1 LVVDR
6 WPLVAGNNTL
16 QLIAGRQAMR
26 IDSLLSVVLLLAG
39 LSATRATSQDAAPP
53 RSQKES
59 SHSVITNI
67 FFAERAGGV
76 DVEVAFS
83 TLAQPVH
90 PEISTLEHPDR
101 LVFDFP
107 GCDLALTGQRLLVNR
122 GPVRTVRAAQFSVA
136 PLIARVVID
145 LQSAQDQAVP
155 DHEEK
160 YVGNKL
166 VIRLNWQPN
175 SSGSA
180 PPATPASAENTTT
193 ANSAPLPSKSD
204 RAALRSLDSALP
216 KPMPTPKANPQP
228 PALSARAAAA
238 LPHAYVLLNKARDL
252 TLPDLEALEAKAK
265 TGDPE
270 AETTLALAYHAGTLL
285 KVDDAEALRLLQHA
299 ANRGY
304 LAAEEAMGIF
314 CQSGFGMAPDKAQAV
329 AWYDK
334 AAQHGSLDAATNLA
348 LMYSTGDGTPKDKA
362 KAATWFRKSAEAGD
376 ATAELNLAV
385 LYHRGEGVPKD
396 DAQAELWLTRA
407 ADQGLLPAM
416 LQLATWKLQPE
427 HGFNVDAAIVWYKK
441 AAEQGDASAQVALG
455 DIFSEDRFHH
465 VDYPQALGWYRKA
478 AEQGRAAGQFG
489 LGARYL
495 LGQGVP
501 RDPEEAR
508 RWLTP
513 AANQGHPYAQY
524 LLAKMFEEGEGGPVD
539 VAAAA
544 KYYELAANYGLAKA
558 QYRLGLLL
566 SSDRNNAT
574 RLLSAYKW
582 FVLAQDSVKESAATA
597 EDLRK
602 LLTPEQLDEAG
613 HEIDEWHSAHQPR
626 K

>member
-1 LVVDR
+1 
-6 WPLVAGNNTL
+6 
-16 QLIAGRQAMR
+16 MR

-39 LSATRATSQDAAPP
+39 LSAPRAISQDAAPP
-53 RSQKES
+53 GSQKRPRSE
-59 SHSVITNI
+59 ITSI
-67 FFAERAGGV
+67 SFSERADGI
-76 DVEVAFS
+76 DVEVVFS
-83 TLAQPVH
+83 TLVQPVQ

-107 GCDLALTGQRLLVNR
+107 GCDLGHTGQRLVVNR

-145 LQSAQDQAVP
+145 LQTAPDQAAP
-155 DHEEK
+155 NQEEK

-175 SSGSA
+175 SNGAARPSA
-180 PPATPASAENTTT
+180 PASAENTTT

-228 PALSARAAAA
+228 PALSARTAAA
-238 LPHAYVLLNKARDL
+238 LPHAYVLLDKARDL
-252 TLPDLEALEAKAK
+252 TLPDLEPLEAKAK
-265 TGDPE
+265 TGEPE

-299 ANRGY
+299 ATRGY
-304 LAAEEAMGIF
+304 VAAEEAMGIF
-314 CQSGFGMAPDKAQAV
+314 CQSGFGMPPDRAQAV
-329 AWYDK
+329 AWYTK

-348 LMYSTGDGTPKDKA
+348 LMYSTGDGTPKDTA
-362 KAATWFRKSAEAGD
+362 KAVIWFRKAAEAGD

-385 LYHRGEGVPKD
+385 LYHHGDGVPHD
-396 DAQAELWLTRA
+396 DAQAELWLTKA
-407 ADQGLLPAM
+407 AEQGLLPAM

-441 AAEQGDASAQVALG
+441 AAKQGDPSAQVALG
-455 DIFSEDRFHH
+455 DIFSEDKFHH

-501 RDPEEAR
+501 RDPAEAR

-566 SSDRNNAT
+566 SSDRSNAT

-602 LLTPEQLDEAG
+602 LLTPEQLAEAE
-613 HEIDEWHSAHQPR
+613 HEIEEWRSAHPPR
-626 K
+626 QSSR